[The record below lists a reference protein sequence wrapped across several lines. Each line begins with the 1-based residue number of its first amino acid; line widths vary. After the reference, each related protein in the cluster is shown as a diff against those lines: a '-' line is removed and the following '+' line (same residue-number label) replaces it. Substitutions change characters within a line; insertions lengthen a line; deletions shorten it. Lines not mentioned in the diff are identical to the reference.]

1 MNTLKAFRAAQSLV
15 KIRARNFSTG
25 VYLWTEMPRMAPKA
39 QAMARISIPK
49 GKPTRVVAFDD
60 LDIKTLRIGMR
71 HSAAVSNDGKLY
83 MFGSGNWGVLGQGN
97 ETDVRFDK
105 PIQVTKFEKL
115 GLKVVDCCL
124 GEYHTMV
131 LTDDGNVWTW
141 GYAGKK
147 GMFNWMY
154 TQEIGALGHGDKE
167 P

>member
-1 MNTLKAFRAAQSLV
+1 
-15 KIRARNFSTG
+15 
-25 VYLWTEMPRMAPKA
+25 
-39 QAMARISIPK
+39 
-49 GKPTRVVAFDD
+49 
-60 LDIKTLRIGMR
+60 
-71 HSAAVSNDGKLY
+71 

-131 LTDDGNVWTW
+131 LTDDGSVWTW